1 MYDSNYYRYAEK
13 IVYACGPMSSEFKP
27 QKQKVYLVE
36 FVIVGAGCEQHV
48 YDITDPAQRIPVLA
62 LTRMDRQKREQI

>member
-1 MYDSNYYRYAEK
+1 
-13 IVYACGPMSSEFKP
+13 MSSAFKP

-62 LTRMDRQKREQI
+62 LSTLLDNATAKLAQPQLKAEQK